1 MCNRHSAA
9 VIMGG
14 GEGIGTSQNVVVR
27 VGGGRRQVRGRKEE
41 EEAEEGGHFEAERPP
56 ARVIA
61 PRHVKS
67 NV

>member
-1 MCNRHSAA
+1 
-9 VIMGG
+9 MGVRG
-14 GEGIGTSQNVVVR
+14 GKGLVL
-27 VGGGRRQVRGRKEE
+27 GRKEE
-41 EEAEEGGHFEAERPP
+41 EEAVVGGHFEAERPP